1 MSRRIARELAL
12 QSLFQIDFNECGAE
26 VALEAAVEECTEE
39 NIEKAKKYA
48 LVLVEG
54 VLNMLLI
61 GLLNVCLLPIEIF
74 CVLLPLKCSLQKKR

>member
-39 NIEKAKKYA
+39 NIEKAK
-48 LVLVEG
+48 
-54 VLNMLLI
+54 NML
-61 GLLNVCLLPIEIF
+61 
-74 CVLLPLKCSLQKKR
+74 